1 MHEFITYGSAVSN
14 LTEKLRAIAS
24 EWRMTHEIH
33 GIVLIQGDSVRGWK
47 TSLQDAYLERPG
59 VYAVDDD
66 GHVFVAAGG
75 NLRSGA
81 KCWVV
86 VGEGCIDGKG

>member
-1 MHEFITYGSAVSN
+1 MAA
-14 LTEKLRAIAS
+14 LRELRVIAA
-24 EWRMTHEIH
+24 EWRIAHRIS
-33 GIVLIQGDSVRGWK
+33 GIVLIQGGSVTGWK

-75 NLRSGA
+75 NRKSGA

-86 VGEGCIDGKG
+86 VAREG

>member
-1 MHEFITYGSAVSN
+1 MSN
-14 LTEKLRAIAS
+14 QTEKLRAIAS
-24 EWRMTHEIH
+24 AWCLTHEIR
-33 GIVLIQGDSVRGWK
+33 GVVLIQGDTVKGWK

-59 VYAVDDD
+59 VYAVDAD

-75 NLRSGA
+75 DRRSGA

-86 VGEGCIDGKG
+86 VGEGGNDGAR